1 MLVKATFL
9 LGVLF
14 ALNVS
19 ALAAIVFARLLAVV
33 ALLWVVILRAA
44 LPRVTA
50 RSRKKPNIQFH
61 CTLITYHTLLRTSR
75 ARGRLQAPS
84 RQDQ

>member
-1 MLVKATFL
+1 MLMKATFL

-33 ALLWVVILRAA
+33 ALPWVVILRAA

-50 RSRKKPNIQFH
+50 RLGKGLTFSFIA
-61 CTLITYHTLLRTSR
+61 L
-75 ARGRLQAPS
+75 
-84 RQDQ
+84 